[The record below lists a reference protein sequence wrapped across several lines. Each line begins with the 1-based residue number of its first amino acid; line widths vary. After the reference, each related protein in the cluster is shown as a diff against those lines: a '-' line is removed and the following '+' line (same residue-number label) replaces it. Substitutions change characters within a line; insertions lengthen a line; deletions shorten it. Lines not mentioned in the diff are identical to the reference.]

1 MSLQDLS
8 AISEII
14 ASLALVISLVY
25 VAIQIRQNNR
35 QLDENTNAV
44 RASAVYSGLHLIFD
58 NRIAIF
64 NDGETADIF
73 YRGLESPE
81 QLSDIEKT
89 RFRLIFANAVDA
101 LFNTFSQTKASGFSP
116 ETWVAQE
123 ATAGRLMGTAGG
135 KWFWS
140 NYRHEY
146 RKDFQIEF
154 DGIMRKV
161 DTP

>member
-1 MSLQDLS
+1 MNLQDLA

-14 ASLALVISLVY
+14 AALAVVISLIY

-73 YRGLESPE
+73 YRGLEDPE
-81 QLSDIEKT
+81 ELSAVEKT

-116 ETWVAQE
+116 ETWEAQE
-123 ATAGRLMGTAGG
+123 ATARRLMGTAGG
-135 KWFWS
+135 RWFWS

-146 RKDFQIEF
+146 REDFRVEF
-154 DGIMRKV
+154 DGIMHIEV
-161 DTP
+161 T

>member
-1 MSLQDLS
+1 MNLQDLA
-8 AISEII
+8 AISEIV
-14 ASLALVISLVY
+14 AALAVVISLVY

-73 YRGLESPE
+73 YRGLEDPE
-81 QLSDIEKT
+81 ELSDVEKT

-123 ATAGRLMGTAGG
+123 ATG
-135 KWFWS
+135 
-140 NYRHEY
+140 
-146 RKDFQIEF
+146 
-154 DGIMRKV
+154 
-161 DTP
+161 